1 MKCFIDIPGYTH
13 KEHISQADIT
23 AFVHIC
29 QNNIKLKNML
39 RTEIDKLIQVRTDR
53 NEIFHSGDMAITDDK
68 LKEYISNMRDVLQI
82 SIFNKLPDIQT
93 FLDKLTKL
101 ETDINEI
108 NTTQE
113 MIARKDAL
121 NALVE
126 AHKLLQEETTN
137 SSKDKTQVNHQL
149 ALLEVLQDDHMK
161 FITGHLQELK
171 QHMQSVKEEY
181 NRSARVLLQHSNELK
196 TITSAI
202 SQHTT
207 CFENLKQELVEQ
219 TTIIRGIETI
229 TMGIERI
236 VTNSYRMIS
245 EIKPEIQTMLLIVEK
260 LYQSSQDTAN
270 IPGKIIAE
278 INGISHKA
286 DLTHQLVQRLQ
297 DILTKPELE
306 VSDEI
311 GRCLSAAKSELEKEG
326 VTVNDIQ
333 DGSVEILF
341 QCSSIPK
348 WIKICEKCID
358 GRIAKIFGPLQDR
371 LRSRQGCENLQIT
384 VDMYETDFVG
394 SVEAILKQ
402 LRPHLISKL
411 PHFAESERYS
421 DLTKIKWDE
430 VLRLLLKHEQ
440 SREPSF
446 PITVAGKVEDSYAV
460 SEKIDVLDTELS
472 RLVYDATDVYDSHKD
487 EGTQELQYATA
498 DIKSYVL
505 DDMVKVSGNDEETEE
520 LQSVISNLQDVIV
533 SVSDNDYSTK
543 ELQTA
548 TCESNSYSRDFFVTV
563 TNKGEHTE
571 ELPSATAEVMD
582 YLRDGSVKVSDGDD
596 DTAELQSATDQVTSI
611 SRHASFTLTDNI
623 DTAVEMQSASFE
635 TTNNWHNE
643 SVTLSDKDEDKEE
656 HQTATNQIATNS
668 RDASLTLYDT
678 NDYSVE
684 LYNGSAKNSVNDKD
698 KEQLKSL
705 IAIINRNVW
714 DSSVTVSDEDEDAE
728 DLQCSTGEHISN
740 LLVASLTVSDKNDN
754 KEKPESVTN
763 EIISKSSDIFVSVS
777 YKDEDTDGLYSPI
790 AQLISNSQSMSCIFS
805 DTEGDTELMNSAT
818 ADILNNSRVMP
829 VVISDKDEETKKLQS
844 VTANISSNPLSLSF
858 TFPDKNEDKDELQ
871 SANANII
878 VSDKDEDTKE
888 LQYVTAKFLS
898 PLRDIR
904 IDVPVSVQRFQATS
918 NPIGHDSHVSY
929 KNEDKDGL
937 HSPTAQMISYSQ
949 STSSIFSD
957 KEEDK
962 EKLQSATADILN
974 NSRIMPVVI
983 SDKDEETKK
992 LQSATA
998 DILNNTLSVSF
1009 TISDKDEDKDELQY
1023 VNANNIVSDKDAD
1036 KDGPQY
1042 ISAKSINP
1050 LRDIHMDVPFS
1061 VQRFQATSNPIGHDS
1076 HVSYKDEDTDGLY
1089 SPTAQ
1094 MISYSQSTSSIF
1106 SDKQVYTGNLQSA
1119 TADILNISRI
1129 MPVVISDN
1137 DEDKEELQSANADII
1152 GAGTCDKPYSLS
1164 ESLQFSDIETSIQSK
1179 NETSH
1184 SKRVVGQEDVE
1195 SSITELIEQVNKR
1208 PSNKTL
1214 FSILKETET
1223 LREQNNAELN
1233 KCKQELKNSQNKDE
1247 ELTRLLTTNT
1257 ETINRLNVEIKEI
1270 EQEIDR
1276 LLNEAVLFDEQAIEL
1291 FKNADR
1297 KSTIGWGAVGLGLG
1311 LTGLNPFTAATVAGV
1326 ATGLGSVGATTAL
1339 VSANDARKAAEEKR
1353 STAQKKCSKVDS
1365 KLEEMRKCQTTI
1377 DAGVANKKALH
1388 KKIQTIQ
1395 EELGHLENLHC
1406 SLDAIEIIV
1415 GSQINFSTVIKQ
1427 RLQRTYDTITTTTNT
1442 QQHLL
1447 LYIIILFILLIL
1459 LTL

>member
-1 MKCFIDIPGYTH
+1 MNEIVKDSGLKNWIKACLGLRYVRDGICPFMEKNCNDLYLSNETYTKRFCQLTTFSCANCSIKTLRPSHSGNQCPTKGKSVKIKCGCQSSANTQICLNNGLCGVLYDQILNQHVNKMPRWDNSECSKWYKNGWEQMKCFINIPGYNG

-929 KNEDKDGL
+929 K
-937 HSPTAQMISYSQ
+937 
-949 STSSIFSD
+949 
-957 KEEDK
+957 
-962 EKLQSATADILN
+962 
-974 NSRIMPVVI
+974 
-983 SDKDEETKK
+983 
-992 LQSATA
+992 
-998 DILNNTLSVSF
+998 
-1009 TISDKDEDKDELQY
+1009 
-1023 VNANNIVSDKDAD
+1023 
-1036 KDGPQY
+1036 
-1042 ISAKSINP
+1042 
-1050 LRDIHMDVPFS
+1050 
-1061 VQRFQATSNPIGHDS
+1061 
-1076 HVSYKDEDTDGLY
+1076 DEDTDGLY